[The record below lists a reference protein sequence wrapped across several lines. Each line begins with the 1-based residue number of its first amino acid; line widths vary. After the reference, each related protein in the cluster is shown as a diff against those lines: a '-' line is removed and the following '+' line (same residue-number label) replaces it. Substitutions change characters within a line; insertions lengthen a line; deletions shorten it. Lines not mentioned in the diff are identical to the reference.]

1 MILSILP
8 GRSNALSIISGRFV
22 AATIMTSLS
31 VSTPS
36 NSVSN
41 CVRTRSDTLEAPLS
55 PPLPRGAARASIS
68 SKKTM
73 EGAAARA
80 F

>member
-8 GRSNALSIISGRFV
+8 GRSNVLSIISGRFV

-36 NSVSN
+36 NSVNN
-41 CVRTRSDTLEAPLS
+41 CVRTWSDTLEAP
-55 PPLPRGAARASIS
+55 PQGVARASIS